1 MIKRAISGAIL
12 VLVLLFMVDNSPRTY
27 YLLWAAL
34 LGLTLIEYYSLIA
47 RHGARLGS
55 KKRMWNILGGLYI
68 AAGYGSLIF
77 CFGVDRPDVLSE
89 QGRMMVITTL
99 TLVWANDV
107 GAYLVGSSIGRH
119 KMAPKISP
127 KKSWEGFFGGL
138 LCAVGVGM
146 LWGKLFWGKIA
157 SLNFELLFVDL
168 TEYFALMGLV
178 AALAAVAGDLIE
190 SSFKRKLGI
199 KDSGSIIPGH
209 GGMLDRFDALLL
221 AAPAVAIYMY
231 FMS

>member
-27 YLLWAAL
+27 YLLWAIL
-34 LGLTLIEYYSLIA
+34 LGLTLIEFYSLLA
-47 RHGARLGS
+47 RYGSRLGRS
-55 KKRMWNILGGLYI
+55 KRAWSILGGLYI
-68 AAGYGSLIF
+68 AAGYGSLMF

-138 LCAVGVGM
+138 ACAVGVGV
-146 LWGKLFWGKIA
+146 LWAQLFWSKIA

-168 TEYFALMGLV
+168 TQFFAFMGLV
-178 AALAAVAGDLIE
+178 AALAAVGGDLIE
-190 SSFKRKLGI
+190 SAFKRKLAI

-209 GGMLDRFDALLL
+209 GGMLDRFDALIL
-221 AAPAVAIYMY
+221 AAPAVVIYMY